1 MINNSFKEL
10 PAETTFTILF
20 TSYKQ
25 LLEKVLQIEIGNRIN
40 IAILKHSYSMLKNIF
55 RYD

>member
-25 LLEKVLQIEIGNRIN
+25 LLEKVLQIEIGNCIH
-40 IAILKHSYSMLKNIF
+40 IPVLKHKYSILKNVF